1 MTVPLSVVCLRYRAG
16 CRLRLES
23 YSRAKVR
30 HATTMSSQ
38 FFRANVG
45 VVVARADGRVLA
57 LERIDQ
63 PDRWQMPQGGLDV
76 GEEPA
81 AASLRELQEETG
93 LRAEQVELVAEHPDW
108 LAYELPPARR
118 RERNGRGQV
127 QKWFLYRF
135 LGSDDDIDLTPAK
148 GDRQEFRDFR
158 WVDLGELAEEVWEV
172 KRPIYRALASEWQ
185 ERLKAW
191 AD

>member
-1 MTVPLSVVCLRYRAG
+1 
-16 CRLRLES
+16 
-23 YSRAKVR
+23 
-30 HATTMSSQ
+30 MSSQ

-45 VVVARADGRVLA
+45 IVVARADGRVLA

-63 PDRWQMPQGGLDV
+63 PDRWQMPQGGLDE

-93 LRAEQVELVAEHPDW
+93 LRPQQVELVAEHPDW

-118 RERNGRGQV
+118 LERRGRGQV

-135 LGSDDDIDLTPAK
+135 LGTDSDIVLAPAK
-148 GDRQEFRDFR
+148 GERQEFRDYR
-158 WVDLGELAEEVWEV
+158 WMDLGELAEEVWEV
-172 KRPIYRALASEWQ
+172 KRPIYRTLVAAWQ
-185 ERLKAW
+185 ERLEAW
-191 AD
+191 AEPLPRAKP